1 MWCACK
7 AWRTLF
13 PTQPTNW
20 VHGPSRT
27 RPSLQS
33 ASSKELWAGMR
44 RRIGSSAFSFR
55 WCNLLARFRRVWSI
69 AGASKPYI
77 SPTTPS
83 PVQSLL
89 KFVIG
94 CHVSPRRSDRWYAS
108 LHPYEPNNESQVSW
122 SPRFGVCGPIFA
134 LWFSVVQFHRS
145 GVCGLIFAIW
155 FFVGLDFGFCT
166 LGFWFSLSWLL
177 VPGFWFLCSSRVC
190 VNLHFLVFAF
200 VHALW
205 FGDVHVFF
213 FFLVGLMFLFFY
225 LGFLFDSEFDVIAGF
240 ISWFKKN
247 IEEQVL
253 MFSCS

>member
-69 AGASKPYI
+69 AKASKAYI
-77 SPTTPS
+77 SPTTPFS
-83 PVQSLL
+83 VQSLL
-89 KFVIG
+89 KPVTD
-94 CHVSPRRSDRWYAS
+94 CHMSPRRSDHWYAS
-108 LHPYEPNNESQVSW
+108 LHPCELNDESQASW
-122 SPRFGVCGPIFA
+122 SLRSGVCGPIFA

-155 FFVGLDFGFCT
+155 FYVGLDCGFCI

-177 VPGFWFLCSSRVC
+177 VPGFWFLCSLGLDFYVLLEFVSILIFQC
-190 VNLHFLVFAF
+190 LLLFMLFDLVIFM
-200 VHALW
+200 
-205 FGDVHVFF
+205 FF
-213 FFLVGLMFLFFY
+213 FSL
-225 LGFLFDSEFDVIAGF
+225 
-240 ISWFKKN
+240 
-247 IEEQVL
+247 
-253 MFSCS
+253 